1 MAAHIPAA
9 TALGTALL
17 VAVTVVKTY
26 QYTHSTVYTLIT
38 SVTVGSL
45 IRALEACRNSRRTQH
60 LLPVLQRYPGSTA
73 V

>member
-1 MAAHIPAA
+1 MAADTTAA

-17 VAVTVVKTY
+17 VAVTVVKTF

-38 SVTVGSL
+38 AVAVGSL
-45 IRALEACRNSRRTQH
+45 IRTLEVCRNTRRTQH